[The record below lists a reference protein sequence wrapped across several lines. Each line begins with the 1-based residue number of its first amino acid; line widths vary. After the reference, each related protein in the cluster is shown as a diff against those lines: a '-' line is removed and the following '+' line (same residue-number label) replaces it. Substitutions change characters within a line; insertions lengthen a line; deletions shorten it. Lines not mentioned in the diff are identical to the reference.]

1 MARLAI
7 FNCKGGVGKT
17 TTALN
22 LGAALVRAG
31 DRVCLVDM
39 DPQAHLTRMFDKL
52 PDTADTSVFALFSAS
67 TSLRNLA
74 LEQAGVGLLV
84 PAHGQLSKVD
94 SMFGKGPSTLN
105 RLRQG
110 LLTMEIDFPGHYLV
124 DCCPFV
130 GVLSLSA
137 IFAATCVLV
146 PVSSDYLSLQGAKQ
160 IDQVLNALEPVLKR
174 RIPRRYLITRYDK
187 RRKMGEDIREKMEQE
202 FGANLCKTRITENVS
217 VAMSPSVGKDV
228 FSYLPGCQGAQDYQ
242 ALYEELLAAGIL
254 QV

>member
-1 MARLAI
+1 MARLAV

-22 LGAALVRAG
+22 LGAALARSG
-31 DRVCLVDM
+31 KNVCLVDM
-39 DPQAHLTRMFDKL
+39 DPQAHLTRVFNKL
-52 PDTADTSVFALFSAS
+52 PDSADASIFALYSAS
-67 TSLRNLA
+67 ATLRNLA
-74 LEQAGVGLLV
+74 LEQPGIGLLI

-110 LLTMEIDFPGHYLV
+110 LTTLEVEYPGHYLI

-137 IFAATCVLV
+137 IFAATGVLI

-160 IDQVLNALEPVLKR
+160 IDHVLNALEPVLKR
-174 RIPRRYLITRYDK
+174 RMPRRYLITRFDK
-187 RRKMGEDIREKMEQE
+187 RRKMGEDIRARLRAEV
-202 FGANLCKTRITENVS
+202 GDDLCKTVISENVS
-217 VAMSPSVGKDV
+217 VAMSPSLGKDV
-228 FSYLPGCQGAQDYQ
+228 FSYLPGCKGAQDYQ
-242 ALYEELLAAGIL
+242 ALLEELRLDGFL
-254 QV
+254 ES